1 MSKCTPSRIRTA
13 LSVLAVAA
21 CLMPAVAAL
30 PHGPALPQITSISH
44 LDEAISVPAAEIQIP
59 ITSYLGRIVV
69 DSKEPEL
76 RRRQDDED
84 EDESSTSTS
93 EEDDE
98 RTTSR
103 ENGQRSTRSEDD
115 GESEPTRSRSPTSV
129 VTISAPETT
138 PTISPTPSPLPQPF
152 DDSIPSDF
160 RLEGE
165 DNSCPSFMTNLL
177 ADPTFQECYPL
188 SMMLMSSTAFFRAQQ
203 NLFSIVRVLDET
215 CRADVAYCANYLG
228 EVARNLTAEE
238 NCRAEY
244 QANHSLTMLAYN
256 GTRTYEMLYA
266 ATCLQDPDTD
276 MYCYASAVTNAT
288 NPSDGRFYFMPFGP
302 GLPGASTP
310 SCSWCTQRTMAI
322 FHSASADRSQAISAT
337 YVDAAHQVNTI
348 CGPNFVN
355 TTLPSP
361 ESASSALAVPMHIMA
376 LFSMG
381 VAVGMHVVL

>member
-1 MSKCTPSRIRTA
+1 MALPVPLSPSPRVSASLARSAMSKCTPARIRTA

-21 CLMPAVAAL
+21 CFMPAVAAL

-76 RRRQDDED
+76 RRRQNDEDEDED

-165 DNSCPSFMTNLL
+165 DNSCPNFMTNLL

-188 SMMLMSSTAFFRAQQ
+188 SMMLTVSQQKSHNGSCGRRFANRATRSPRRHSSELSR
-203 NLFSIVRVLDET
+203 
-215 CRADVAYCANYLG
+215 
-228 EVARNLTAEE
+228 
-238 NCRAEY
+238 
-244 QANHSLTMLAYN
+244 
-256 GTRTYEMLYA
+256 
-266 ATCLQDPDTD
+266 
-276 MYCYASAVTNAT
+276 
-288 NPSDGRFYFMPFGP
+288 
-302 GLPGASTP
+302 
-310 SCSWCTQRTMAI
+310 I
-322 FHSASADRSQAISAT
+322 F
-337 YVDAAHQVNTI
+337 
-348 CGPNFVN
+348 
-355 TTLPSP
+355 
-361 ESASSALAVPMHIMA
+361 SASSG
-376 LFSMG
+376 FSTR
-381 VAVGMHVVL
+381 HVVPTLLIAPTTSEKWPATSQPRRIAEPSTKPTTR